1 VFFLKITKDGVKS
14 NMKKRILAFFIMLI
28 IIASSIYIGQ
38 YRSLFQIREGAQGIF
53 DKQIQP
59 YLDYILEAGY
69 ELTAFSGDYEA
80 LGTACEHLKAAQ
92 TAGEKY
98 AAYMEVFGAAASGPH
113 ESEWFEII
121 MDAARNLKVKE
132 YNDAVKEYNN
142 IIEKMPF
149 NIVGATTMDEFK

>member
-1 VFFLKITKDGVKS
+1 
-14 NMKKRILAFFIMLI
+14 MRKRILAFFIMLI
-28 IIASSIYIGQ
+28 IIFASIYIGQ
-38 YRSLFQIREGAQGIF
+38 YRSLFQIRESTQEIF

-59 YLDYILEAGY
+59 YLDMILEAGY
-69 ELTAFSGDYEA
+69 ELRNTSDDYEI
-80 LGTACEHLKAAQ
+80 LGTACEHLKTAQ

-98 AAYMEVFGAAASGPH
+98 KAYMEVFSAAAGGMH
-113 ESEWFEII
+113 DSEWFEII
-121 MDAARNLKVKE
+121 MEAARNLKGKE